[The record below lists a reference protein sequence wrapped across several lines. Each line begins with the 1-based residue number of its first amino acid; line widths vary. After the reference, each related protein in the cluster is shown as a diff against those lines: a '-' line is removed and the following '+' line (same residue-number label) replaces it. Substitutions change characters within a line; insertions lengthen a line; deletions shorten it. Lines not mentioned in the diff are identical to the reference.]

1 MTKRSYNLG
10 QRASS
15 QEETRRRIVD
25 ATVALH
31 EEIGPRA
38 TTISAIAEKAS
49 VQRLTVY
56 RHFPDETELF
66 KACTS
71 HWFELNPPPRRSQWA
86 EEEGLARVY
95 FALHQLYSY
104 YRRTERMWTLAY
116 RDEAEVPALAEPMR
130 QVRAYLKS
138 IQLDLSHHLDPKAAD
153 SVALTLT
160 IGSAIQFATWQ
171 TLARE
176 ETSDGFL
183 ASVVCNWIRGVMAK
197 RVEADRG

>member
-15 QEETRRRIVD
+15 QEETPRRIVD

-71 HWFELNPPPRRSQWA
+71 HWF
-86 EEEGLARVY
+86 
-95 FALHQLYSY
+95 
-104 YRRTERMWTLAY
+104 
-116 RDEAEVPALAEPMR
+116 
-130 QVRAYLKS
+130 
-138 IQLDLSHHLDPKAAD
+138 
-153 SVALTLT
+153 
-160 IGSAIQFATWQ
+160 
-171 TLARE
+171 
-176 ETSDGFL
+176 
-183 ASVVCNWIRGVMAK
+183 
-197 RVEADRG
+197 

>member
-10 QRASS
+10 QRAFS

-38 TTISAIAEKAS
+38 TTISAIAEKAN

-56 RHFPDETELF
+56 RHFPDEAELF

-71 HWFELNPPPRRSQWA
+71 HWFELNPPPRPSQWLQ
-86 EEEGLARVY
+86 EEGMARLH

-104 YRRTERMWTLAY
+104 YRRTERMWSLAY
-116 RDEAEVPALAEPMR
+116 RDEAEVPALVEPMR
-130 QVRAYLKS
+130 KVRAYLEAV
-138 IQLDLSHHLDPKAAD
+138 QLDLSGHLDPKSPD
-153 SVALTLT
+153 NWALTLT

-176 ETSDGFL
+176 ETNDDFL
-183 ASVVCNWIRGVMAK
+183 ASIVCDWIRGVIGKQIAPQ
-197 RVEADRG
+197 RD